1 MSKLS
6 IDQRNVMNLFQD
18 KRSDFLIPD
27 YQRPYAW
34 DESKC
39 NTLWEDLFTF
49 AFPNENFDNFN
60 DEEEYF
66 LGPIVTYLNKENNKL
81 EVIDG
86 QQRLT
91 TLMLLLRAFYDKF
104 LYAQDSNTVETRKEI
119 AKCIWKTDLY
129 GNPKMDELK
138 IQSEVAG
145 EEDKEEFLNILK
157 TGIVPKNYKSKYAIN
172 FKFFKEKID
181 DFALRYS
188 MFVSIF
194 PQIIMRN
201 CILLPIE
208 ADKQETALR
217 IFSTLNDR
225 GMPLSD
231 ADIFKAQLYK
241 YYTDKGN
248 KQEFIDKW
256 KELEQQCSKLFKDL
270 SGSPMDELFTKYMYY
285 ERAKL
290 GISSSTT
297 EALRKFYEKD
307 NYSLLKNEN
316 TFKNLQL
323 LADFWEDVSTQN
335 QHVFSDD
342 VLKDLFILN
351 YAPNGMWSYFLS
363 VYFMQNKDMKNELD
377 NEKLHIFLGKV
388 IGFVWAYA
396 FTNPGVNALRTPIYA
411 EMINIV
417 NGKEVT
423 FNEFKFDEEQVRNII
438 SNYSFINQRPITK
451 SMLTLYAFSNPKQ
464 NLISLNEEFQIEH
477 IYAVSRNIKE
487 HGLNDDK
494 LIEKL
499 GNKSL
504 LEKDINIKA
513 SDYRFEDKKPY
524 YYGTIQRRSKKEA
537 RKTNIIDLLDIA
549 DNNIDFT
556 EKNIINRNKE
566 IEDKFISYLRSQN
579 LIKD

>member
-201 CILLPIE
+201 CILLPLE

-248 KQEFIDKW
+248 KQDFIDKW

-290 GISSSTT
+290 GISGSTT

-323 LADFWEDVSTQN
+323 LADFWEDVLTQN
-335 QHVFSDD
+335 KNVFSDD

-351 YAPNGMWSYFLS
+351 YAPNSMWTYFLS

-377 NEKLHIFLGKV
+377 NEKLHNFLGKV

-423 FNEFKFDEEQVRNII
+423 FNEFKFDEDQVRNII

-494 LIEKL
+494 SIEKL

-537 RKTNIIDLLDIA
+537 KKTNIIDLLDIA

-556 EKNIINRNKE
+556 EKNIIDRNKE
-566 IEDKFISYLRSQN
+566 IEDKFISYLRKQN

>member
-335 QHVFSDD
+335 QHVF
-342 VLKDLFILN
+342 F
-351 YAPNGMWSYFLS
+351 
-363 VYFMQNKDMKNELD
+363 
-377 NEKLHIFLGKV
+377 
-388 IGFVWAYA
+388 
-396 FTNPGVNALRTPIYA
+396 R
-411 EMINIV
+411 
-417 NGKEVT
+417 
-423 FNEFKFDEEQVRNII
+423 
-438 SNYSFINQRPITK
+438 
-451 SMLTLYAFSNPKQ
+451 
-464 NLISLNEEFQIEH
+464 
-477 IYAVSRNIKE
+477 
-487 HGLNDDK
+487 
-494 LIEKL
+494 
-499 GNKSL
+499 
-504 LEKDINIKA
+504 
-513 SDYRFEDKKPY
+513 
-524 YYGTIQRRSKKEA
+524 
-537 RKTNIIDLLDIA
+537 
-549 DNNIDFT
+549 
-556 EKNIINRNKE
+556 
-566 IEDKFISYLRSQN
+566 
-579 LIKD
+579 

>member
-39 NTLWEDLFTF
+39 NTLWEDLFSF

-129 GNPKMDELK
+129 GNPKKDELK

-145 EEDKEEFLNILK
+145 EEEKEEFLNILK

-172 FKFFKEKID
+172 FNFFKEKID
-181 DFALRYS
+181 DFALKYS
-188 MFVSIF
+188 MFVSTF

-241 YYTDKGN
+241 YYTNKGN
-248 KQEFIDKW
+248 KQDFIDKW
-256 KELEQQCSKLFKDL
+256 KELEQQCSKLFNDL
-270 SGSPMDELFTKYMYY
+270 SGNPMDELFTKYMYY
-285 ERAKL
+285 ERAKH
-290 GISSSTT
+290 GISGSTT

-323 LADFWEDVSTQN
+323 LADFWEDVLTQN
-335 QHVFSDD
+335 KNVFSEQ

-351 YAPNGMWSYFLS
+351 YAPNGMWTYFLS

-377 NEKLHIFLGKV
+377 NEKLHNFLEKV

-417 NGKEVT
+417 NDKEVT
-423 FNEFKFDEEQVRNII
+423 FNEFKFDEEQLRNII

-477 IYAVSRNIKE
+477 IYAISRNIKE
-487 HGLNDDK
+487 HGLYDDK

-513 SDYRFEDKKPY
+513 SDYRFEDKKAY
-524 YYGTIQRRSKKEA
+524 YYGTIQRRSKKEV
-537 RKTNIIDLLDIA
+537 RRTNIFDLLDIA

-556 EKNIINRNKE
+556 EKNIIDRNKE
-566 IEDKFISYLRSQN
+566 IEDNFIIYLRRQN

>member
-66 LGPIVTYLNKENNKL
+66 LGSIVTYLNKENNKL

-188 MFVSIF
+188 MFVSTF

-290 GISSSTT
+290 GISGSTT
-297 EALRKFYEKD
+297 ESLRKFYEKD

-351 YAPNGMWSYFLS
+351 YAPNGMWTYFLS
-363 VYFMQNKDMKNELD
+363 VYFMQNKDIKNELD
-377 NEKLHIFLGKV
+377 NEKLNNFLGKV

-423 FNEFKFDEEQVRNII
+423 FNEFKFDEEQIRNII

-451 SMLTLYAFSNPKQ
+451 SMLTLYAFSNQKQ

-556 EKNIINRNKE
+556 EKNIIDRNKE

>member
-388 IGFVWAYA
+388 IGFIWAYA

>member
-157 TGIVPKNYKSKYAIN
+157 TGVVPKTYKSKYAIN

-181 DFALRYS
+181 DFSLRYS

-248 KQEFIDKW
+248 KQDFIDKW
-256 KELEQQCSKLFKDL
+256 KELEQQCSKLFRDS

-290 GISSSTT
+290 GISGSTT

-316 TFKNLQL
+316 TFNNLQI
-323 LADFWEDVSTQN
+323 LADFWEDILTQN
-335 QHVFSDD
+335 NQVFSEV
-342 VLKDLFILN
+342 VLKDLFVLN
-351 YAPNGMWSYFLS
+351 YAPNSMWTYFLS
-363 VYFMQNKDMKNELD
+363 VYFMQNKDSNNKLD
-377 NEKLHIFLGKV
+377 NDSLHKFLQKV
-388 IGFVWAYA
+388 IAFVWGYA
-396 FTNPGVNALRTPIYA
+396 FTNPGVNALRTPIYS
-411 EMINIV
+411 EMVNIV

-438 SNYSFINQRPITK
+438 NNYSFINQRPITK
-451 SMLTLYAFSNPKQ
+451 SMLTLYAFNNTKQ

-513 SDYRFEDKKPY
+513 SDYKFEDKKPY
-524 YYGTIQRRSKKEA
+524 YYGTIQRRGKKEA
-537 RKTNIIDLLDIA
+537 RKTNIIDLLNIA
-549 DNNIDFT
+549 DKNNDFT
-556 EKNIINRNKE
+556 EKDIIDRNDM
-566 IEDKFISYLRSQN
+566 IIDQFINYMKMQN
-579 LIKD
+579 LIK

>member
-335 QHVFSDD
+335 QNVFSDD

-351 YAPNGMWSYFLS
+351 YAPNGMWTYFLS

-377 NEKLHIFLGKV
+377 NEKLHNFLGKV

-464 NLISLNEEFQIEH
+464 NLISINEEFQIEH

-524 YYGTIQRRSKKEA
+524 YYGTIQRRSRKEA

-556 EKNIINRNKE
+556 EKNIIDRNKE

>member
-1 MSKLS
+1 MSKLGIEQTS
-6 IDQRNVMNLFQD
+6 VINLFQD

-39 NTLWEDLFTF
+39 NTLWEDLFAF

-60 DEEEYF
+60 YNEEYF
-66 LGPIVTYLNKENNKL
+66 LGPIVTYLNTENNKL

-129 GNPKMDELK
+129 GNPKKDELK

-145 EEDKEEFLNILK
+145 EEEKEEFLNILK

-172 FKFFKEKID
+172 FNFFKEKID
-181 DFALRYS
+181 DFALKYS
-188 MFVSIF
+188 MFVSTF
-194 PQIIMRN
+194 PQIIMKN

-241 YYTDKGN
+241 YYTNKGN
-248 KQEFIDKW
+248 KQDFIDKW
-256 KELEQQCSKLFKDL
+256 KELEQQCSKLFNDL

-290 GISSSTT
+290 GISGSTT

-323 LADFWEDVSTQN
+323 LADFWEDVLTQN
-335 QHVFSDD
+335 KNVFSEQ

-351 YAPNGMWSYFLS
+351 YAPNGMWTYFLS

-377 NEKLHIFLGKV
+377 NEKLHNFLEKV

-417 NGKEVT
+417 NDKEVT
-423 FNEFKFDEEQVRNII
+423 FNEFKFDEEQLRNII

-477 IYAVSRNIKE
+477 IYAISRNIKE
-487 HGLNDDK
+487 HGLYDDK

-513 SDYRFEDKKPY
+513 SDYRFEDKKAY
-524 YYGTIQRRSKKEA
+524 YYGTIQRRSKKEV
-537 RKTNIIDLLDIA
+537 RRTNIFDLLDIA

-556 EKNIINRNKE
+556 EKNIIDRNKE
-566 IEDKFISYLRSQN
+566 IEDNFIIYLRRQN

>member
-388 IGFVWAYA
+388 IGFVWAYV

>member
-188 MFVSIF
+188 MFVSTF

-248 KQEFIDKW
+248 KQAFIDKW

-290 GISSSTT
+290 GISGSTT

-323 LADFWEDVSTQN
+323 LADFWEDVLTQN
-335 QHVFSDD
+335 KQVFSDN

-351 YAPNGMWSYFLS
+351 YAPNGMWTYFLS

-377 NEKLHIFLGKV
+377 NEKLHIFLEKV

-513 SDYRFEDKKPY
+513 SDYRFEDKIKY
-524 YYGTIQRRSKKEA
+524 YKGFTNARGVHKEGTKIEELLSMADSRNDYTEQDFRIIKLWNSICRR
-537 RKTNIIDLLDIA
+537 
-549 DNNIDFT
+549 
-556 EKNIINRNKE
+556 
-566 IEDKFISYLRSQN
+566 
-579 LIKD
+579 

>member
-188 MFVSIF
+188 MFVSTF

-248 KQEFIDKW
+248 KQDFIDKW

-290 GISSSTT
+290 GISGSTT

-307 NYSLLKNEN
+307 NYSLLKNDN

-323 LADFWEDVSTQN
+323 LADFWEDVLTQN
-335 QHVFSDD
+335 KNVFSDD

-351 YAPNGMWSYFLS
+351 YAPNGMWTYFLS

-377 NEKLHIFLGKV
+377 NEKLHNFLGKV
-388 IGFVWAYA
+388 IGFVWGYA

-417 NGKEVT
+417 NDKEVT

-537 RKTNIIDLLDIA
+537 RRTNILDLLDIA

-556 EKNIINRNKE
+556 EKNIIDRNKE

>member
-18 KRSDFLIPD
+18 KRADFLIPD

>member
-248 KQEFIDKW
+248 KQDFIDKW

-290 GISSSTT
+290 GISGSTT

-323 LADFWEDVSTQN
+323 LADFWEDILTQN
-335 QHVFSDD
+335 KNVFSDD

-351 YAPNGMWSYFLS
+351 YAPNSMWTYFLS

-377 NEKLHIFLGKV
+377 NEKLHNFLGKV

-423 FNEFKFDEEQVRNII
+423 FNEFKFDEDQVRNII

-494 LIEKL
+494 SIEKL

-537 RKTNIIDLLDIA
+537 KKTNIIDLLDIA

-556 EKNIINRNKE
+556 EKNIIDRNKE
-566 IEDKFISYLRSQN
+566 IEDKFISYLRKQN

>member
-34 DESKC
+34 DESQC

-157 TGIVPKNYKSKYAIN
+157 TGVVPKTYKSKYAIN

-181 DFALRYS
+181 DFSLRYS

-248 KQEFIDKW
+248 KQDFIDKW
-256 KELEQQCSKLFKDL
+256 KELEQQCSKLFRDS

-290 GISSSTT
+290 GISGSTT

-316 TFKNLQL
+316 TFNNLQI
-323 LADFWEDVSTQN
+323 LADFWEDILTQN
-335 QHVFSDD
+335 NQVFSEV
-342 VLKDLFILN
+342 VLKDLFVLN
-351 YAPNGMWSYFLS
+351 YAPNSMWTYFLS
-363 VYFMQNKDMKNELD
+363 VYFMQNKDSNNKLD
-377 NEKLHIFLGKV
+377 NDSLHKFLQKV
-388 IGFVWAYA
+388 IAFVWGYA
-396 FTNPGVNALRTPIYA
+396 FTNPGVNALRTPIYS
-411 EMINIV
+411 EMVNIV

-438 SNYSFINQRPITK
+438 NNYSFINQRPITK
-451 SMLTLYAFSNPKQ
+451 SMLTLYAFNNTKQ

-513 SDYRFEDKKPY
+513 SDYKFEDKKPY
-524 YYGTIQRRSKKEA
+524 YYGTIQRRGKKEA
-537 RKTNIIDLLDIA
+537 RKTNIIDLLNIA
-549 DNNIDFT
+549 DKNNDFT
-556 EKNIINRNKE
+556 EKDIIDRNDM
-566 IEDKFISYLRSQN
+566 IIDQFINYMKMQN
-579 LIKD
+579 LIK

>member
-6 IDQRNVMNLFQD
+6 IDQRNVMSLFQD

-39 NTLWEDLFTF
+39 NTLWEDLFSF
-49 AFPNENFDNFN
+49 AFPNDNFDNFN

-66 LGPIVTYLNKENNKL
+66 LGPIVTFLNKENNKL
-81 EVIDG
+81 EIIDG

-104 LYAQDSNTVETRKEI
+104 IYAQDSNTVETRKEI

-138 IQSEVAG
+138 IQSDVAG
-145 EEDKEEFLNILK
+145 EDDKEEFLNILK
-157 TGIVPKNYKSKYAIN
+157 TGEAPKNYKSKYAIN

-181 DFALRYS
+181 DFALKFS
-188 MFVSIF
+188 MFVALF

-241 YYTDKGN
+241 YYEALGK
-248 KQEFIDKW
+248 KQAFIEDW
-256 KELEQQCSKLFKDL
+256 KELEQQCSKLFHDPSSK
-270 SGSPMDELFTKYMYY
+270 PMDELFTKYMYY
-285 ERAKL
+285 ERAKI
-290 GISSSTT
+290 GITSSTT

-307 NYSLLKNEN
+307 NYKLLKNEN
-316 TFKNLQL
+316 TFNNIKK
-323 LADFWEDVSTQN
+323 LADFWEDIYTQN
-335 QHVFSDD
+335 EQVFSND

-351 YAPNGMWSYFLS
+351 YAPNGMWTYFLS
-363 VYFMQNKDMKNELD
+363 VYFMQNKNLDGLLD
-377 NEKLHIFLGKV
+377 NDKLHLFLQKI
-388 IGFVWAYA
+388 IGFIWGYA

-411 EMINIV
+411 EMV
-417 NGKEVT
+417 NVVNNKEVT
-423 FNEFKFDEEQVRNII
+423 FNDFKFDEYQLRNTIN
-438 SNYSFINQRPITK
+438 NYSFINQRPITK
-451 SMLTLYAFSNPKQ
+451 SMLTLYAFSNEKQ
-464 NLISLNEEFQIEH
+464 QLISLKEEFQIEH
-477 IYAVSRNIKE
+477 IYAISRNIKDQRLTDE
-487 HGLNDDK
+487 K

-513 SDYRFEDKKPY
+513 SDFAFEVKKTY
-524 YYGTIQRRSKKEA
+524 YYGTIKRRSKKEPK
-537 RKTNIIDLLDIA
+537 KTCIIDLLDIA

-556 EKNIINRNKE
+556 EQNIKERNKA
-566 IEDKFISYLRSQN
+566 IEDNFINYLKKQD
-579 LIKD
+579 LIKL

>member
-248 KQEFIDKW
+248 KQDFIDKW

-290 GISSSTT
+290 GISGSTT

-323 LADFWEDVSTQN
+323 LADFWEDVLTQN
-335 QHVFSDD
+335 KNVFSDD

-351 YAPNGMWSYFLS
+351 YAPNSMWTYFLS

-377 NEKLHIFLGKV
+377 NEKLHNFLGKV

-423 FNEFKFDEEQVRNII
+423 FNEFKFDEDQVRNII

-494 LIEKL
+494 SIEKL

-537 RKTNIIDLLDIA
+537 KKTNIIDLLDIA

-556 EKNIINRNKE
+556 EKNIIDRNKE
-566 IEDKFISYLRSQN
+566 IEDKFISYLRKQN

>member
-513 SDYRFEDKKPY
+513 SDYRFEDKKQY

>member
-39 NTLWEDLFTF
+39 NTLWDDLFAF

-157 TGIVPKNYKSKYAIN
+157 TGVVAKTYKSKYAIN

-181 DFALRYS
+181 DFSLRYS

-248 KQEFIDKW
+248 KQDFIDKW
-256 KELEQQCSKLFKDL
+256 KELEQQCSKLFRDS

-290 GISSSTT
+290 GISGSTT

-316 TFKNLQL
+316 TFNNLQI
-323 LADFWEDVSTQN
+323 LADFWEDILTQN
-335 QHVFSDD
+335 NQVFSEV
-342 VLKDLFILN
+342 VLKDLFVLN
-351 YAPNGMWSYFLS
+351 YAPNSMWTYFLS
-363 VYFMQNKDMKNELD
+363 VYFMQNKDSNNKLD
-377 NEKLHIFLGKV
+377 NDSLHKFLQKV
-388 IGFVWAYA
+388 IAFVWGYA
-396 FTNPGVNALRTPIYA
+396 FTNPGVNALRTPIYS
-411 EMINIV
+411 EMVNIV

-438 SNYSFINQRPITK
+438 NNYSFINQRPITK
-451 SMLTLYAFSNPKQ
+451 SMLTLYAFNNTKQ

-513 SDYRFEDKKPY
+513 SDYKFEDKKPY
-524 YYGTIQRRSKKEA
+524 YYGTIQRRGKKEA
-537 RKTNIIDLLDIA
+537 RKTNIIDLLNIA
-549 DNNIDFT
+549 DKNNDFT
-556 EKNIINRNKE
+556 EKDIIDRNDM
-566 IEDKFISYLRSQN
+566 IIDQFINYMKMQN
-579 LIKD
+579 LIK

>member
-351 YAPNGMWSYFLS
+351 YAPNGMWTYFLS

-377 NEKLHIFLGKV
+377 NEKLHNFLGKV

-451 SMLTLYAFSNPKQ
+451 SMLTLYAFSNSKQ
-464 NLISLNEEFQIEH
+464 NLISLNEEF
-477 IYAVSRNIKE
+477 
-487 HGLNDDK
+487 
-494 LIEKL
+494 
-499 GNKSL
+499 
-504 LEKDINIKA
+504 
-513 SDYRFEDKKPY
+513 
-524 YYGTIQRRSKKEA
+524 
-537 RKTNIIDLLDIA
+537 
-549 DNNIDFT
+549 
-556 EKNIINRNKE
+556 
-566 IEDKFISYLRSQN
+566 
-579 LIKD
+579 

>member
-188 MFVSIF
+188 MFVSTF

-248 KQEFIDKW
+248 KQDFIDKW

-290 GISSSTT
+290 GISGSTT

-323 LADFWEDVSTQN
+323 LADFWEDVLTQN
-335 QHVFSDD
+335 KNVFSDD

-351 YAPNGMWSYFLS
+351 YAPNGMWNYFLS

-377 NEKLHIFLGKV
+377 NEKLHNFLGKV
-388 IGFVWAYA
+388 IGFVWGYA

-417 NGKEVT
+417 NDKEVT

-504 LEKDINIKA
+504 LEKDINIKT

-537 RKTNIIDLLDIA
+537 RRTNILDLLDIA

-556 EKNIINRNKE
+556 EKNIIDRNKE